1 MISNLINN
9 SVESCKKNSVIK
21 ISLSSSDEKLM
32 VELED
37 NGQGMPQN
45 VVDQI
50 LNKTAPKSTKRNGFG
65 FGLIQVLETV
75 KRYNGRLDV
84 TSIEGKGTKFQIEF
98 PLVS

>member
-1 MISNLINN
+1 M
-9 SVESCKKNSVIK
+9 VTEE
-21 ISLSSSDEKLM
+21 LSQEKVL
-32 VELED
+32 VFIVFVCPEIEFIFLGTTTD
-37 NGQGMPQN
+37 G
-45 VVDQI
+45 
-50 LNKTAPKSTKRNGFG
+50 NGFG